1 MSVQSFKARVFDVVR
16 QIPSGE
22 TKSYQEVAILAGSP
36 GAYRA
41 VGRLLASNYDLEIPC
56 HRVIHSD
63 GRQGGYNLGSL
74 KKYNTLIAEGV
85 TYLKPII

>member
-16 QIPSGE
+16 QIPTGE

-41 VGRLLASNYDLEIPC
+41 VGRLLASNYDPEIPC

-63 GRQGGYNLGSL
+63 GRLGGYNRGLAQ
-74 KKYNTLIAEGV
+74 KQKRLIAEGAID
-85 TYLKPII
+85 Y

>member
-16 QIPSGE
+16 QIPTGE

-41 VGRLLASNYDLEIPC
+41 VGRLLASNYDPEIPC
-56 HRVIHSD
+56 HRVIRKS
-63 GRQGGYNLGSL
+63 GELGGYRWGL
-74 KKYNTLIAEGV
+74 KIKKMMLLSETKI
-85 TYLKPII
+85 